1 MLRKNTQASSATS
14 RIIIIHMDTLM
25 VYLHSYFLFLY
36 YSSYCTLYQ
45 NNIYVQKLFFCTLET
60 IFDFKIVTLDN
71 PIDLKWPHWPQMTS
85 NDLKWPQMTFVS
97 SNGLCDLKWSQIGH
111 AISKGNF
118 LARKRTFDTVC
129 DYCPNLLFWEKGWK
143 LRNAML
149 AINSGEMLT
158 FHFLP
163 KAPLWWYNECEN
175 ER

>member
-36 YSSYCTLYQ
+36 YSSYYTLYQ
-45 NNIYVQKLFFCTLET
+45 NNIYVPKIFFCTLET
-60 IFDFKIVTLDN
+60 IFSISKL
-71 PIDLKWPHWPQMTS
+71 WPQMTS
-85 NDLKWPQMTFVS
+85 NDLIDLKWPLWAQMVFVS
-97 SNGLCDLKWSQIGH
+97 SNGLCDLKWSQISH

-149 AINSGEMLT
+149 AINSVEMLT

>member
-36 YSSYCTLYQ
+36 YSSYYTLYQ
-45 NNIYVQKLFFCTLET
+45 NNIYVQKIFFCTLET
-60 IFDFKIVTLDN
+60 IFDFKIVTLDI
-71 PIDLKWPHWPQMTS
+71 PIDLKWPHWPQMAS
-85 NDLKWPQMTFVS
+85 NDLCELKWP
-97 SNGLCDLKWSQIGH
+97 LWPQISH

-149 AINSGEMLT
+149 AINSAEMLT